1 MKIFKKILK
10 WGGLGILVLVVA
22 FLGASEYI
30 LTSAPDPSPVTLTL
44 PTDEASL
51 LEGERLSRMSGCTGC
66 HTEDLAGQ
74 IFFDEPVFARLVVP
88 NLTHFMKTQT
98 VEALEAAIRQGIGF
112 DGRPLVLMPSPMY
125 RYLTDEETAK
135 IIAFLKTKPVVEND
149 LPDNFFGPMSRF
161 LFLKG
166 EFKTAPTL
174 IAEQTPLRFSAASAP
189 KWARG
194 EKLALGMC
202 TECHGQNLEG
212 TDEGDF
218 YTPDLSIAAAYTLE
232 EFSHL
237 MNTGEAL
244 GGRELGLM
252 TEVAKSR
259 FSYLF
264 EDEVSALHAYLLD
277 RAEREMEEGSE

>member
-1 MKIFKKILK
+1 MPNIS
-10 WGGLGILVLVVA
+10 GL
-22 FLGASEYI
+22 FNTQS
-30 LTSAPDPSPVTLTL
+30 
-44 PTDEASL
+44 
-51 LEGERLSRMSGCTGC
+51 
-66 HTEDLAGQ
+66 TE
-74 IFFDEPVFARLVVP
+74 
-88 NLTHFMKTQT
+88 T
-98 VEALEAAIRQGIGF
+98 LEAAIRQGIGF

-125 RYLTDEETAK
+125 SYLSDQETAK
-135 IIAFLKTKPVVEND
+135 IIAFLKTKSAVEND
-149 LPDNFFGPMSRF
+149 LPGNFFGPISRF
-161 LFLKG
+161 FFLKG
-166 EFKTAPTL
+166 DLKTAPTL
-174 IAEQTPLRFSAASAP
+174 IAEQLPFRFNAASTPELA
-189 KWARG
+189 KG

-212 TDEGDF
+212 TDEGNF
-218 YTPDLSIAAAYTLE
+218 YTPDLSITAAYTLE

-252 TEVAKSR
+252 TKVAKGR